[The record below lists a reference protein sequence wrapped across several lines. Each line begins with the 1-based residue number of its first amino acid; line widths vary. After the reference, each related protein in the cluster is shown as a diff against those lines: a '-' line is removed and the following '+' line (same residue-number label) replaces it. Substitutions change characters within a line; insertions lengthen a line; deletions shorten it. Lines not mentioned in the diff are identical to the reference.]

1 MRPPG
6 PVELFRLLG
15 RARAALEVALGAV
28 PPLLALLN
36 ELNAL
41 VVEARAFIVA
51 SRLTQQQAAQLVSE
65 VETTRGQVQAII
77 DSARRTEADARHT
90 AADAQQTVAS
100 AATAVLEA
108 RDLIGDVRSLMERF
122 EPALRKLA
130 PVADSVAEQITV
142 EDAEAFTAL
151 VHSAPQLVEKLSND
165 VVPVLD
171 SLDTVGSDLREVM
184 DTTQQMD
191 EMLGAV
197 PGLGRVKK
205 RIERQQPAARR
216 QVSPSPREPERT
228 PPVESLEPVDPD
240 ER

>member
-15 RARAALEVALGAV
+15 RTRAALELALGAV
-28 PPLLALLN
+28 PQLVALVN

-51 SRLTQQQAAQLVSE
+51 SRLTQQQAAQLVAE
-65 VETTRGQVQAII
+65 VETTRREVHSII
-77 DSARRTEADARHT
+77 DSARRTEADARR
-90 AADAQQTVAS
+90 AVSGAG
-100 AATAVLEA
+100 TAVLEA
-108 RDLIGDVRSLMERF
+108 RNLIEDVRSLMERF
-122 EPALRKLA
+122 DPALRKLA
-130 PVADSVAEQITV
+130 PVVDSVAEQITI
-142 EDAEAFTAL
+142 EDAEALTAL
-151 VHSAPQLVEKLSND
+151 ARTAPELVDKLSND

-171 SLDTVGSDLREVM
+171 SLDTVGADLREVV

-205 RIERQQPAARR
+205 RIERRQPAARR
-216 QVSPSPREPERT
+216 QVSPSPRLSEQT
-228 PPVESLEPVDPD
+228 SAADSAAVESLEPVEPV

>member
-15 RARAALEVALGAV
+15 RTRAALEVALGAV
-28 PPLLALLN
+28 PPLVALVN

-41 VVEARAFIVA
+41 VVEARAFMVA
-51 SRLTQQQAAQLVSE
+51 SRLTQQQAAQLVAE
-65 VETTRGQVQAII
+65 VEGTRGQVQAII
-77 DSARRTEADARHT
+77 DSARRTEADAQRT
-90 AADAQQTVAS
+90 AADAQRTVSS
-100 AATAVLEA
+100 AATAVVEA

-130 PVADSVAEQITV
+130 PVADSVADQITV
-142 EDAEAFTAL
+142 EDAEALTAL
-151 VHSAPQLVEKLSND
+151 ARSAPELVDKLSND

-205 RIERQQPAARR
+205 RIERQQPASRR
-216 QVSPSPREPERT
+216 RVSPSPRVSNQT
-228 PPVESLEPVDPD
+228 TPVESLEPVDPV

>member
-15 RARAALEVALGAV
+15 QTRAAVQVALGAV
-28 PPLLALLN
+28 PQLVELVR

-41 VVEARAFIVA
+41 ALEAREFIA
-51 SRLTQQQAAQLVSE
+51 DSRLTQQQAARLVTE
-65 VETTRGQVQAII
+65 VEVTRRQAQEVA
-77 DSARRTEADARHT
+77 DRARRTEAGAAAAVDEVRALVGDAR
-90 AADAQQTVAS
+90 
-100 AATAVLEA
+100 
-108 RDLIGDVRSLMERF
+108 SLLDRF
-122 EPALRKLA
+122 EPALRKLE
-130 PVADSVAEQITV
+130 PIADFVAEEVTV
-142 EDAEAFTAL
+142 DDAEAFAAL
-151 VHSAPQLVEKLSND
+151 VHSAPDLVDKLSND

-205 RIERQQPAARR
+205 RIERQQTPSRR
-216 QVSPSPREPERT
+216 RVSASPRRPEPVSQLPE
-228 PPVESLEPVDPD
+228 PVEQVE
-240 ER
+240 